1 MPPGK
6 PPIFYIPGRWIRI
19 IILLM
24 ALALT
29 LSSLA
34 AYSTSLSL
42 QAEGLVLGRSATY
55 SYDAGNER
63 VRSIRLTLSGDYVT
77 GAQAVCEKVK
87 NDSGNYTVSVIFS
100 NGAESGAGQVTVYQP
115 KGVTTFTVSMTFN
128 PPISYYPSPSI
139 SGDCRKVG

>member
-42 QAEGLVLGRSATY
+42 QAEGFILGRSATY

-63 VRSIRLTLSGDYVT
+63 IRSIRLALSGDYVT
-77 GAQAVCEKVK
+77 GAQAVCEKFVS
-87 NDSGNYTVSVIFS
+87 DYGNYTVSATFS
-100 NGAESGAGQVTVYQP
+100 NGAESRAGQVTVYQP
-115 KGVTTFTVSMTFN
+115 KGVTTFTVSVTFN
-128 PPISYYPSPSI
+128 PPISYYPSPSV